1 MRVLFYPGIK
11 LGKISCKILGSHI
24 IFAEDSNLLVFYT
37 MLVGKNLPVRIIGRC
52 QASVCEC
59 VSSVST

>member
-1 MRVLFYPGIK
+1 MRVLFYLGIK
-11 LGKISCKILGSHI
+11 LGKIPCKILGSHI

-37 MLVGKNLPVRIIGRC
+37 MLVGKYLPVRILGRC

-59 VSSVST
+59 VNSVGT